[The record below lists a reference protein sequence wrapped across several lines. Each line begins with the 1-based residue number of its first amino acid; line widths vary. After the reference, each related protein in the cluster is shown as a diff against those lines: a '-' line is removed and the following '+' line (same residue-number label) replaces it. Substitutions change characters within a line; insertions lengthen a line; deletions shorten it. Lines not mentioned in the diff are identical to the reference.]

1 MKKNTTMNQVCN
13 LSSGTVI
20 KGKWNGETYTII
32 RLLGQ
37 GATGNVY
44 LADSKQGAVAIKLS
58 ENSMAI
64 TSEVNVLKHFSKVQ
78 GSSLGPSLLD
88 VDDWK
93 IDQQKIV
100 PFYVMEYVQGNNFLD
115 FIQKRGLVWADVL
128 ILQLLSNLEQLHKQ
142 GWVFGDLKP
151 DNLLISGPPPKIRC
165 IDVGG
170 TTIQGRSI
178 KEFTEFFD
186 RGYWGLGTRRAE
198 PSYDLFSVAMIMINS
213 AFPKRFTKK
222 TDIDGR
228 TQLFDVINQHPYL
241 QKHKEVLQKALLG
254 KYKSACEM
262 KTDYVHLLSEE
273 TKKERPRTKT
283 YKTQMTSPNKSK
295 NQPLKKSKPQVNQTR
310 KQAKKTKKRKKATG
324 ILETIVIL
332 VGVFIIYSLY
342 VYHYLM

>member
-1 MKKNTTMNQVCN
+1 MKKNTMMNQACN

-44 LADSKQGAVAIKLS
+44 LADSKKGAVAIKLS

-93 IDQQKIV
+93 VDQQNIL
-100 PFYVMEYVQGNNFLD
+100 PFYVMEYVQGNNFLE
-115 FIQKRGLVWADVL
+115 FIRNRGIEWVDVL
-128 ILQLLSNLEQLHKQ
+128 MLQLLTNLDQLHQQ

-151 DNLLISGPPPKIRC
+151 DNLLITGPPPKIRC

-186 RGYWGLGTRRAE
+186 RGYWGLGTRKAE
-198 PSYDLFSVAMIMINS
+198 PSYDLFSVAMIMIN
-213 AFPKRFTKK
+213 AAYPKRFTKK
-222 TDIDGR
+222 AELEGSA
-228 TQLFDVINQHPYL
+228 QLFEVIQQHPFL
-241 QKHKEVLQKALLG
+241 LKHKFVLQKALLG
-254 KYKSACEM
+254 KYKSASEM
-262 KTDYVHLLSEE
+262 KADYVHLLSSE
-273 TKKERPRTKT
+273 TKKERPRIKT
-283 YKTQMTSPNKSK
+283 YKTQKPSQQK
-295 NQPLKKSKPQVNQTR
+295 NQSAKKSQPQVNKTR
-310 KQAKKTKKRKKATG
+310 RQAKSAKKRKKTSG

-342 VYHYLM
+342 VFHYLM

>member
-1 MKKNTTMNQVCN
+1 MNQVCN

-44 LADSKQGAVAIKLS
+44 LADSKKGAVAIKLS

-93 IDQQKIV
+93 VDQQKIL
-100 PFYVMEYVQGNNFLD
+100 PFYVMEYVRGNNFLE
-115 FIQKRGLVWADVL
+115 FIQNRGLEWVDVL
-128 ILQLLSNLEQLHKQ
+128 ILQLLTNLDQLHKQ

-151 DNLLISGPPPKIRC
+151 DNLIITGPPSKIRC

-170 TTIQGRSI
+170 TTLQGRSI

-186 RGYWGLGTRRAE
+186 RGYWGLGTRKAD
-198 PSYDLFSVAMIMINS
+198 PPYDLFSVGMILIN
-213 AFPKRFTKK
+213 AAYPKRFAKK
-222 TDIDGR
+222 PDIDGKE
-228 TQLFDVINQHPYL
+228 QLIHAIDQHPYL
-241 QKHKEVLQKALLG
+241 LKRKIVLQKALLG
-254 KYKSACEM
+254 KYKSASEM
-262 KTDYVHLLSEE
+262 KADYVQLLSSE
-273 TKKERPRTKT
+273 TKKEKT
-283 YKTQMTSPNKSK
+283 REKAYKTQAPPQNYQAVK
-295 NQPLKKSKPQVNQTR
+295 KPQPQMNKTR
-310 KQAKKTKKRKKATG
+310 RQAKSAKKRKKANG
-324 ILETIVIL
+324 FIETIVIL